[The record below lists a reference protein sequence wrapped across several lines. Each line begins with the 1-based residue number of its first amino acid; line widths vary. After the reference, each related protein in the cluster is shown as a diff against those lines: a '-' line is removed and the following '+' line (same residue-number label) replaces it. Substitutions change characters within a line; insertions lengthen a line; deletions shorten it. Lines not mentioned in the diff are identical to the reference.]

1 MNQNHRSSV
10 SFSSTQNPPQK
21 KTVFL
26 KNTLQIIS
34 GQITTLSIRLSAY
47 ADAQGKLTPFLS
59 GNNILVICK
68 MLPRPRTILLKSQIL
83 QTARFYYTQKLKRKE
98 GKLPLLQH
106 MLAPNADHNLPQ
118 KSHTVRLM
126 EGTEKASG
134 TEPQK
139 AVMCDT

>member
-47 ADAQGKLTPFLS
+47 ADA
-59 GNNILVICK
+59 
-68 MLPRPRTILLKSQIL
+68 
-83 QTARFYYTQKLKRKE
+83 
-98 GKLPLLQH
+98 
-106 MLAPNADHNLPQ
+106 
-118 KSHTVRLM
+118 
-126 EGTEKASG
+126 
-134 TEPQK
+134 
-139 AVMCDT
+139 